1 MSQVV
6 YTELEG
12 FPVCWPYKQT
22 RPFSSSQKL
31 NAQNITGSASTT
43 EENIGLIEG
52 ADRYDYNIYGSN
64 EIQKFIR
71 ASKNYRVSK
80 VVVRVKKAGTPPDN
94 LYVRVQDGGWLL
106 QGYGVTAA
114 GTAVTQLIY
123 GSRRVAIRFQARF
136 SGSRI
141 AVSGLIYVNGS
152 PPPLV
157 IELRDSTDGSIM
169 GSTLLASTTLTF
181 GSTGWQKFV
190 ASLTSQT
197 QEGRYYSIIFYI
209 QNNGGDGS
217 NWYAFVYNTSQ
228 NQNLLNITAHYS
240 TDGGSS
246 WEAGYLA
253 FLAVAIWRDVSRY
266 VEASVAASSVGTS
279 YSDLTITLPSA
290 FYALDAPPFIVIRI
304 YSPNCNSSNYYAI
317 AVRDYTT
324 AAPDE
329 LAFQANGL
337 VEFHSYTYYA
347 WRCVAARGAGLEM
360 IKIYEQDITLVK
372 RIPAASPQ
380 PKIDITF
387 SGATILGIFSYGN
400 SKDYVERSSSGAF
413 LNKVLSPGTLR
424 MELYVC
430 NGSTTIT
437 DITYTEQ
444 VYFDKNPVTPRDFG
458 FSELYLLRVD
468 LPAGGQIR
476 MNDHA
481 AGDLY
486 SSSATT
492 ITFADFRIPVRKIEV
507 ISGAPT
513 LWFIGV
519 I

>member
-1 MSQVV
+1 MSEIV

-12 FPVCWPYKQT
+12 FPVCWPYKQA

-52 ADRYDYNIYGSN
+52 ADRYDYGIYGSN
-64 EIQKFIR
+64 EIWKFIKT
-71 ASKNYRVSK
+71 SKNYRVSK
-80 VVVRVKKAGTPPDN
+80 VVVRVKKVGTPPDN
-94 LYVRVQDGGWLL
+94 LYIRVQNGGWLL
-106 QGYGVTAA
+106 QGYGAWTT
-114 GTAVTQLIY
+114 GTALYQTIY
-123 GSRRVAIRFQARF
+123 GSRRLVVRFQARF

-141 AVSGLIYVNGS
+141 AVSGTIVVTGS

-157 IELRDSTDGSIM
+157 VELRDSTDGSIM

-181 GSTGWQKFV
+181 GSTGAQRFV
-190 ASLTSQT
+190 ASLAAQI
-197 QEGRYYSIIFYI
+197 QEERYYSIVFYV
-209 QNNGGDGS
+209 QDDGGDGS
-217 NWYAFVYNTSQ
+217 NHYYLSATNSQ
-228 NQNLLNITAHYS
+228 RLLNISPYYS
-240 TDGGSS
+240 TDGGST
-246 WEAGYLA
+246 WGTGYLN
-253 FLAVAIWRDVSRY
+253 FLVVAIWRDVSRY
-266 VEASVAASSVGTS
+266 AEASVAASSVGTS

-290 FYALDAPPFIVIRI
+290 FHAVDSPPFIVIRI

-317 AVRDYTT
+317 AVRDYTSST
-324 AAPDE
+324 PDE
-329 LAFQANGL
+329 SGFQPSGLAEYQSAIN
-337 VEFHSYTYYA
+337 
-347 WRCVAARGAGLEM
+347 RCVAARGIGLE
-360 IKIYEQDITLVK
+360 IVKIYEQDITLVK

-380 PKIDITF
+380 PKIDVTF
-387 SGATILGIFSYGN
+387 SGAIIIGAFTLGGSTYTA
-400 SKDYVERSSSGAF
+400 ERSSSGTF
-413 LNKVLSPGTLR
+413 LNQVLSPGTLR

-437 DITYTEQ
+437 DITYLEQ

-458 FSELYLLRVD
+458 FSELYLLRID

-507 ISGAPT
+507 INGAPT

>member
-31 NAQNITGSASTT
+31 NAQNITGSASAT

-52 ADRYDYNIYGSN
+52 SDKYDYNIYGSN
-64 EIQKFIR
+64 EIQKFIKIN
-71 ASKNYRVSK
+71 KNYRISK

-94 LYVRVQDGGWLL
+94 LYIRVQDGGWLL
-106 QGYGVTAA
+106 QGYGVKT
-114 GTAVTQLIY
+114 GGSSITQPIY
-123 GSRRVAIRFQARF
+123 GSRRLVVRFQARF

-141 AVSGLIYVNGS
+141 AVSGIIYVTGS

-181 GSTGWQKFV
+181 GSTGIQKFF
-190 ASLTSQT
+190 ASLTVQI
-197 QEGRYYSIIFYI
+197 QEGRYYSIVLYA

-217 NWYAFVYNTSQ
+217 NYYNFSLANVQ
-228 NQNLLNITAHYS
+228 SLLNVTTYYS

-246 WEAGYLA
+246 WGTGYVWL
-253 FLAVAIWRDVSRY
+253 FAVAIWRDVSRY
-266 VEASVAASSVGTS
+266 VETSVAASSIGTS
-279 YSDLTITLPSA
+279 YSDLTITLPP
-290 FYALDAPPFIVIRI
+290 FYALDAPFIVIRI
-304 YSPNCNSSNYYAI
+304 YSSNCNSSNYYAI

-337 VEFHSYTYYA
+337 AEFHSMYQEY
-347 WRCVAARGAGLEM
+347 RCVAARGIGLEM

-387 SGATILGIFSYGN
+387 SGAIIIGIFSYGN
-400 SKDYVERSSSGAF
+400 SKDYVERSSSGTF
-413 LNKVLSPGTLR
+413 LNKVLSPGTLKI
-424 MELYVC
+424 ELYVC

-507 ISGAPT
+507 INGAPT

>member
-1 MSQVV
+1 
-6 YTELEG
+6 
-12 FPVCWPYKQT
+12 
-22 RPFSSSQKL
+22 FSSSQKL

-52 ADRYDYNIYGSN
+52 ADRYDYGIYGSN
-64 EIQKFIR
+64 EIQKFIG

-94 LYVRVQDGGWLL
+94 LYIRVQDGGWLL
-106 QGYGVTAA
+106 QGYGVA
-114 GTAVTQLIY
+114 GGGGTIFQHIY
-123 GSRRVAIRFQARF
+123 GSRRFAVRFQARF
-136 SGSRI
+136 SGSGI
-141 AVSGLIYVNGS
+141 AVSGRIGVYGS

-169 GSTLLASTTLTF
+169 GSTLLASATLTF
-181 GSTGWQKFV
+181 GSAGLQKFV
-190 ASLTSQT
+190 ASLTAQI
-197 QEGRYYSIIFYI
+197 QEGRYYSIVLYV
-209 QNNGGDGS
+209 QNDGGDGS
-217 NWYAFVYNTSQ
+217 NYYYFYGNSSQ
-228 NQNLLNITAHYS
+228 YLLNITPYYS

-246 WEAGYLA
+246 WETGYPG

-279 YSDLTITLPSA
+279 YSDLTITLPP
-290 FYALDAPPFIVIRI
+290 FYALGAPPFIVIRI

-317 AVRDYTT
+317 AVKEYAT

-337 VEFHSYTYYA
+337 AEFHYNYLYY
-347 WRCVAARGAGLEM
+347 RCVAARGAGLEM
-360 IKIYEQDITLVK
+360 IKIHEQDITLVK

-387 SGATILGIFSYGN
+387 SGATIIGIFSYGN
-400 SKDYVERSSSGAF
+400 SKDYVERSSSGTF
-413 LNKVLSPGTLR
+413 LNKVLSPGTLKI
-424 MELYVC
+424 ELYVC

-437 DITYTEQ
+437 DITYLEQ

-507 ISGAPT
+507 ISGTPT